1 MSSVESVSTDSSL
14 STDSTEPEKETGD
27 LNGREVEVKEHKD
40 NAKEHL
46 GEFVKESI
54 EAGLVVAAHP
64 GVGLIVA
71 PKMIKS
77 ASNHLIEA
85 CKEYNEAKRLE
96 NEGQEQSSSG
106 TEHEPNRDS
115 WDKEY

>member
-1 MSSVESVSTDSSL
+1 MSTVESVSNDSS
-14 STDSTEPEKETGD
+14 SSAPQEPEKETGN
-27 LNGREVEVKEHKD
+27 LNGREIEVKEHEES
-40 NAKEHL
+40 AKEHL

-71 PKMIKS
+71 PQMVKS

-96 NEGQEQSSSG
+96 REGEEQSSG
-106 TEHEPNRDS
+106 PDHGNDRDS